1 MTTQDYI
8 NSISTKVQQVLKR
21 YDSLKKENAVLKENY
36 EKLKLQQEELKQRVD
51 EMRQQELLL
60 KASAAP
66 LNPEEKKEL
75 KVFFFLC
82 KLLRFVSCNLINE
95 YIYMKSF

>member
-8 NSISTKVQQVLKR
+8 NSISTKVQLVLKR

-66 LNPEEKKEL
+66 LNPEEKKEMVQKINSYL
-75 KVFFFLC
+75 RNIDKC
-82 KLLRFVSCNLINE
+82 ISLLG
-95 YIYMKSF
+95 K

>member
-36 EKLKLQQEELKQRVD
+36 EKLKLQQEELKHGA
-51 EMRQQELLL
+51 
-60 KASAAP
+60 KALARA
-66 LNPEEKKEL
+66 EEDCISHNSFVWAKK
-75 KVFFFLC
+75 
-82 KLLRFVSCNLINE
+82 
-95 YIYMKSF
+95 

>member
-21 YDSLKKENAVLKENY
+21 YDSLKENAVLKENY

-66 LNPEEKKEL
+66 LNPEEKKEMVQKINSYL
-75 KVFFFLC
+75 RNIDKC
-82 KLLRFVSCNLINE
+82 ISLLG
-95 YIYMKSF
+95 K